1 MIYLW
6 SAIGMLFALL
16 ACTEEEVRSTSL
28 DLSASEILLYIEGL
42 DENSKVASFEL
53 NATAAWNAVCATWI
67 TLGATTG
74 PIGPATVSVSA
85 GFASEDRTGYIT
97 IRSGNQQKVL
107 TVTQK
112 AREAVATSLSVTPQE
127 ATVTFRG
134 ALENGD
140 APSLTISSNKDWTI
154 AGLPEW
160 ITAGSLSGTAGANVN
175 IPLDIKMNASDA
187 ERTAIFTV
195 NAGIVTQTVTITQ
208 QQVVRQV
215 YFEDD
220 FSWVEH
226 GTDDIGE
233 QRVGDARNMY
243 TWAPPG
249 GAAGDL
255 ANLFISKGYTDI
267 NPAQRTI
274 YFMAG
279 YLKLGATDKQTG
291 IQRTLTQLPTGA
303 NDISVLFDVC
313 PYAAADPKNY
323 DQVLLRVLIEGP
335 GSVGVDDGQ
344 TKDSGDID
352 IRSTNGTDRVW
363 KPQHVVLYGV
373 TSDTKLTIRTNKG
386 ADNGGTD
393 AGRFRWYIDNLRL
406 VEYVELIP

>member
-16 ACTEEEVRSTSL
+16 ACTDEEVRSTSL

-42 DENSKVASFEL
+42 DENDKVASFEL
-53 NATAAWNAVCATWI
+53 NASAAWNAVCATWI

-112 AREAVATSLSVTPQE
+112 AREAVATSLTVTPRE

-160 ITAGSLSGTAGANVN
+160 IKAGSLSGTAGDNVN
-175 IPLDIKMNASDA
+175 IPLDIDMNASDA
-187 ERTAIFTV
+187 ERTAVLTV
-195 NAGIVTQTVTITQ
+195 TAGIVTQTVTITQ

-220 FSWVEH
+220 FSWVQY
-226 GTDDIGE
+226 GDDD
-233 QRVGDARNMY
+233 VGRDTVGAARNMY
-243 TWAPPG
+243 TWTPPG

-255 ANLFISKGYTDI
+255 KTLFISKEYTDI
-267 NPAQRTI
+267 NPALQTI
-274 YFMAG
+274 YFMTG
-279 YLKLGATDKQTG
+279 YLKLGMTNKQTG
-291 IQRTLTQLPTGA
+291 IQRTLMQLPTGA
-303 NDISVLFDVC
+303 NDISVLFDAC
-313 PYAAADPKNY
+313 PYASLAKNY
-323 DQVLLRVLIEGP
+323 DQVLLRVVIEGP

-373 TSDTKLTIRTNKG
+373 TADTKLTIRTNKG

-393 AGRFRWYIDNLRL
+393 TGTFRWYIDNLRI
-406 VEYVELIP
+406 VEYIELIP